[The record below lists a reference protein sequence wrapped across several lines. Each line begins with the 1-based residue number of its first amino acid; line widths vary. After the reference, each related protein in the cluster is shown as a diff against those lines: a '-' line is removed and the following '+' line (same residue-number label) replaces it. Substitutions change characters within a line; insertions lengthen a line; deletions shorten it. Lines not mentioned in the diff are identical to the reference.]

1 MTRAEKLT
9 IAQGICTPLLKKIK
23 ADLQRNIEDGEEKC
37 EEEEDTVHRSE
48 TKKENLIFIFPSR
61 LNPRYSSGV
70 SSPGR
75 HVRTR
80 LYFTSESHIHSL
92 LTVLSH
98 GGLVDVRIKQ
108 IIEIIMPYTPNISI
122 KNK

>member
-1 MTRAEKLT
+1 MLFH
-9 IAQGICTPLLKKIK
+9 P
-23 ADLQRNIEDGEEKC
+23 
-37 EEEEDTVHRSE
+37 
-48 TKKENLIFIFPSR
+48 R

-92 LTVLSH
+92 LTVLTH
-98 GGLVDVRIKQ
+98 GGLVDVGIELNIQSIFIIFSELFSKIIK
-108 IIEIIMPYTPNISI
+108 IEMQGQDEQWRRAMEYVSLVSEFNYMTQVGFKIHYAWEQVIF
-122 KNK
+122 

>member
-1 MTRAEKLT
+1 MMKRNVR
-9 IAQGICTPLLKKIK
+9 KKKTLFIGQK
-23 ADLQRNIEDGEEKC
+23 IR
-37 EEEEDTVHRSE
+37 
-48 TKKENLIFIFPSR
+48 KKDSQFIFHPR

-92 LTVLSH
+92 LTVLTH
-98 GGLVDVRIKQ
+98 GGLVDVG
-108 IIEIIMPYTPNISI
+108 IELNIQLI
-122 KNK
+122 FNIFT